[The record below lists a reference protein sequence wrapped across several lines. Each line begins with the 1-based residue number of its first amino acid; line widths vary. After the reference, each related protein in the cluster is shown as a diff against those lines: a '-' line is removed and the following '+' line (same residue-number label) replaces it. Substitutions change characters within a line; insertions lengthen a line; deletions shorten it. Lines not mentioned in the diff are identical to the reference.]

1 MFPEPQRA
9 TGVSP
14 NQSILHPRAALSRPG
29 ASQPMRSIVV
39 VLVAALLAACGGDS
53 ATGANLV
60 AVVEITATPDTNRLA
75 PGDSVQL
82 TATPRDANGRALS
95 VPVTFSSTNTAIL
108 TVTSS
113 GLVTGKSVGF
123 ATINATAGNK
133 PGKRDFEVFRPRSGT
148 VAVSPDPAA
157 VAPGETKVLT
167 ATVYDPDG
175 KLVVDPSLT
184 WKSSDESKAT
194 ITPVPGTNTA
204 TLTGVASGSATITAV
219 ARTDTGR
226 ATVAVTTS
234 ASPQITGI
242 APSPLVPGGT
252 GTITGTGFSG
262 TPSSNLVT
270 VDGVAATVTAATPTQ
285 LTIALPASGF
295 ACNATRNVGVLVQ
308 VGSDAN
314 VTSHPLQV
322 ATQRSLDVG
331 GSFRV
336 DAQSAV
342 RCNELTTPGRY
353 LISVYNT
360 STAVGI
366 ADFNFRGAAS
376 TVAGDVATPALAT
389 APSLSF
395 AQSALVQRPVMSK
408 AGGELD
414 VRTLRRRAAAH
425 AQVLEANRRFA
436 ERQMRAGRRP
446 VAALSVSGA
455 PASGSAPIRVSTTIG
470 TVNSV
475 RVPNLDESNFCNQY
489 FSIGARTA
497 YVGTNS
503 IILEDTANT
512 TAGTMDSYFQEVGQE
527 FDTDMWNVLTTYFG
541 DPLAMDTELS
551 RTGKVVMVFSERV
564 NNIQRGVL
572 GYVVSCD
579 FFPRAD
585 SIQNNASN
593 EGEYFYARAAT
604 STTRGFD
611 QSFNPD
617 EWKREM
623 RGTLIHEAKHI
634 VSFGTR
640 IANNAE
646 EFEDQWLE
654 EATAM
659 HAEEIWA
666 RTVYPNAWK
675 DNSQYDNTLYFD
687 VRPSSGKPFVVFNHY
702 AFLYD
707 YLSDVENGSPLGE
720 SAGDQTSNFYGSGWS
735 LVRWAAD
742 NYATDEAA
750 FFKALTQERSLAGAD
765 NLAARAGRPFGVL
778 LGDWSLAL
786 VADDY
791 PAPSEPDSA
800 LVPDSTQLRIPSW
813 DTRDIFADMSSESF
827 QGDPFPRAFPASPRQ
842 VSYGTFNVDA
852 RARSGSMS
860 YFELSG
866 TMTGSKQLLEVRSL
880 GGNDPAPS
888 LRIAVVRVQ

>member
-1 MFPEPQRA
+1 
-9 TGVSP
+9 
-14 NQSILHPRAALSRPG
+14 
-29 ASQPMRSIVV
+29 MRSIVV
-39 VLVAALLAACGGDS
+39 ILVAALLAACGGDS

-60 AVVEITATPDTNRLA
+60 SVVEITATPDTNRLA

-82 TATPRDANGRALS
+82 TATPRDANGRALA
-95 VPVTFSSTNTAIL
+95 VPVTFSSSNSAIL
-108 TVTSS
+108 TVTSA

-123 ATINATAGNK
+123 ATITALAGSK
-133 PGKRDFEVFRPRSGT
+133 PGKRDFEVFRQRSGT
-148 VAVSPDPAA
+148 VVLSPDPAA

-175 KLVVDPSLT
+175 ELVANPSLT

-194 ITPVPGTNTA
+194 VTPVSGTNTA
-204 TLTGVASGSATITAV
+204 TLTGVAGGSATITAV

-226 ATVAVTTS
+226 TTVAVTTS
-234 ASPQITGI
+234 ASPQITSI

-270 VDGVAATVTAATPTQ
+270 VDGLAATVTAATPTQ
-285 LTIALPASGF
+285 LTIALPATGF

-322 ATQRSLDVG
+322 ATQRALDVG
-331 GSFRV
+331 ASFRV

-376 TVAGDVATPALAT
+376 TVAGDVAAPVLVA

-395 AQSALVQRPVMSK
+395 AQSAFGQRPVMRR

-414 VRTLRRRAAAH
+414 VRALRRRAAVH

-436 ERQMRAGRRP
+436 EQQMRSGRRP

-455 PASGSAPIRVSTTIG
+455 PVSGAAPIPVSTTVG
-470 TVNSV
+470 AVNTV
-475 RVPNLDESNFCNQY
+475 RVPNLDRDNFCNQY

-512 TAGTMDSYFQEVGQE
+512 TAGTMDSYFQDVGQE

-541 DPLAMDTELS
+541 DPLAMDAELS
-551 RTGKVVMVFSERV
+551 RTGKVVMVFSEKV
-564 NNIQRGVL
+564 NNLQRGVL

-585 SIQNNASN
+585 SIQNNSSADSIQNNSSN
-593 EGEYFYARAAT
+593 EGEYFYARAAS

-646 EFEDQWLE
+646 EFEDRWLE

-666 RTVYPNAWK
+666 RTVYPNAWQ
-675 DNSQYDNTLYFD
+675 DNSQYDNTLYYD
-687 VRPSSGKPFVVFNHY
+687 VRPSSGNPFVVFNHY

-765 NLAARAGRPFGVL
+765 NLAARTGRSFGVM

-791 PAPSEPDSA
+791 PSASGPDSA
-800 LVPDSTQLRIPSW
+800 LAPDSAQLRIASW

-827 QGDPFPRAFPASPRQ
+827 QGDPFPRAFPASLRQ

-888 LRIAVVRVQ
+888 LRVAVVRVQ